1 MWIPEDNATAHAAD
15 KTMAATCEKSEKSN
29 NQQRNVASYIPLV
42 ILIFSAKE
50 PERKSLKQYIRYQ

>member
-1 MWIPEDNATAHAAD
+1 
-15 KTMAATCEKSEKSN
+15 MAATCEKSEKSN